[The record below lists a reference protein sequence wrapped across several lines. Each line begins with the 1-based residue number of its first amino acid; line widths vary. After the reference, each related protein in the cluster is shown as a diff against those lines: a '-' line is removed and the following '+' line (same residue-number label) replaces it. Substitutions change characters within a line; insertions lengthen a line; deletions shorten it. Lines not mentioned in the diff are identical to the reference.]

1 MKGSKT
7 RIYEIKVAAYNR
19 YNQQM
24 RELGMANETLSFD
37 EWEKKH
43 CKWLK

>member
-1 MKGSKT
+1 MLT
-7 RIYEIKVAAYNR
+7 IATIKK
-19 YNQQM
+19 M
-24 RELGMANETLSFD
+24 RLLGNVNETLSFD